1 MGSWGLLA
9 FGKGATNPI
18 DKMPA
23 RRVPV
28 CVLISELFTSLA
40 DNLIQRGY
48 FFVGLAVL
56 LLPFEPFGLWAREPR
71 CTDCVRKLRLKE
83 NRCSV
88 FSLLFWAPS

>member
-40 DNLIQRGY
+40 DNLIQRVY
-48 FFVGLAVL
+48 S
-56 LLPFEPFGLWAREPR
+56 EK
-71 CTDCVRKLRLKE
+71 CTLVYL
-83 NRCSV
+83 SAYTP
-88 FSLLFWAPS
+88 LF